1 MQSMSDHAMDAL
13 LEEETEA
20 WTEPAL
26 EQSEL
31 DARAQSLLDELF
43 MEEEEKNARAPPSPA
58 PALSADAP
66 DDGGGC
72 SFSASEEAAEP
83 DLVDMKELAV
93 RVLRQVAEQ
102 EVAQVEQPRHDDA
115 EPAADGW
122 IKMAATAGDVSLVGL
137 GHAVPQALISSRAA
151 QAVAAVVIFA
161 AVYLG

>member
-1 MQSMSDHAMDAL
+1 MSDHAMDAL

-20 WTEPAL
+20 WTEPTL

-122 IKMAATAGDVSLVGL
+122 IMAATAGDVGLVGL
-137 GHAVPQALISSRAA
+137 GHAVPQALISSCAA